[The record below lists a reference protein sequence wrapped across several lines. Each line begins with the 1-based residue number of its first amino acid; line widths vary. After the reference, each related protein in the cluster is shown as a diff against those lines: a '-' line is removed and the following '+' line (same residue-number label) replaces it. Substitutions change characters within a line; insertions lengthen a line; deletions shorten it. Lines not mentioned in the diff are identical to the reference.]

1 MGSLFDKLH
10 AARTRLEA
18 AGARPAE
25 AAIDV
30 DAYAR
35 AILGWDKATLLANQR
50 DDSPE
55 RLEPRFSE
63 WIARRQRREP
73 TAYILGGREF
83 WGREFFVTPAVLV
96 PRPETEFIVEES
108 LPLVRHIGAPR
119 IAEVGTGSGIL
130 AVTLALE
137 LPASTCVATDV
148 SADALDV
155 ARENATRYGVG
166 HRVRFV
172 ETSYLDGVA
181 GLFDLVVANPPYARD
196 GDKAGLSA
204 DVGHEPHVALF
215 GGPDGLRDVAGVVA
229 AASAALDSEGW
240 LVMEFGYGQE
250 DDIRHLVGTRP
261 DLRLDHVREDLQGI
275 PRTVVIQR
283 RSS

>member
-1 MGSLFDKLH
+1 MGSLFDKLND
-10 AARTRLEA
+10 ARTQLEA

-50 DDSPE
+50 DASPE
-55 RLEPRFSE
+55 RLEPTFSE

-83 WGREFFVTPAVLV
+83 WGREFLVTPAVLV

-108 LPLVRHIGAPR
+108 LPLVRHIEAPR

-130 AVTLALE
+130 AITLALE
-137 LPASTCVATDV
+137 LPNSTLVATDV
-148 SADALDV
+148 SADALKV
-155 ARENATRYGVG
+155 ARENAARHGVDR
-166 HRVRFV
+166 RVRFV

-181 GLFDLVVANPPYARD
+181 GPFSLVVANPPYVKD
-196 GDKAGLSA
+196 GDRPALSA
-204 DVGHEPHVALF
+204 AVGHEPHVALF
-215 GGPDGLRDVAGVVA
+215 GGPDGLRDVAGVLA
-229 AASAALDSEGW
+229 AASTVLEPEGW

-250 DDIRHLVGTRP
+250 EDVRHLVGTRP
-261 DLRLDHVREDLQGI
+261 DLRLDHVRDDLQGI

>member
-1 MGSLFDKLH
+1 LND
-10 AARTRLEA
+10 ARTQLEA

-50 DDSPE
+50 DASPE
-55 RLEPRFSE
+55 RLEPTFSE

-83 WGREFFVTPAVLV
+83 WGREFLVTPAVLV

-108 LPLVRHIGAPR
+108 LPLVRHIEAAR

-130 AVTLALE
+130 AITLALE
-137 LPASTCVATDV
+137 LPNSTLVATDV
-148 SADALDV
+148 SADALKV
-155 ARENATRYGVG
+155 ARENATRHGVDR
-166 HRVRFV
+166 RVRFV

-181 GLFDLVVANPPYARD
+181 GPFNLVVANPPYVKD
-196 GDKAGLSA
+196 GDKPALSA
-204 DVGHEPHVALF
+204 AVGHEPHVALF
-215 GGPDGLRDVAGVVA
+215 GGPDGLRDVAGVLA
-229 AASAALDSEGW
+229 AASTVLEPEGW

-261 DLRLDHVREDLQGI
+261 DLRLDHVRDDLQGI

>member
-1 MGSLFDKLH
+1 VGSLFDKLND
-10 AARTRLEA
+10 ARTQLEA

-50 DDSPE
+50 DASPE
-55 RLEPRFSE
+55 RLEPTFSE

-83 WGREFFVTPAVLV
+83 WGREFLVTPAVLV

-108 LPLVRHIGAPR
+108 LPLVRHIEAPR

-130 AVTLALE
+130 AITLALE
-137 LPASTCVATDV
+137 LPNSTLVATDV
-148 SADALDV
+148 SADALKV
-155 ARENATRYGVG
+155 ARENAARHGVDR
-166 HRVRFV
+166 RVRFV

-181 GLFDLVVANPPYARD
+181 GPFSLVVANPPYVKD
-196 GDKAGLSA
+196 GDRPALSA
-204 DVGHEPHVALF
+204 AVGHEPHVALF
-215 GGPDGLRDVAGVVA
+215 GGPDGLRDVAGVLA
-229 AASAALDSEGW
+229 AASTVLEPEGW

-250 DDIRHLVGTRP
+250 EDVRHLVGTRP
-261 DLRLDHVREDLQGI
+261 DLRLDHVRDDLQGI